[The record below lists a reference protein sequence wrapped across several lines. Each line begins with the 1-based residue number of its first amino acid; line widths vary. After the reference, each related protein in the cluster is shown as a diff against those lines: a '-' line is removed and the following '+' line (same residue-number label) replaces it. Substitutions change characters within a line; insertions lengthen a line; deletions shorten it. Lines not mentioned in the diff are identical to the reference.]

1 MFKIII
7 SSSLLLIVIVF
18 NRNITLF
25 NPLEKESECQE

>member
-7 SSSLLLIVIVF
+7 LASVLLIVIVF

-25 NPLEKESECQE
+25 NLLEKESECQE